1 MKEDQRAIERPTQF
15 DDTCSQVTGD
25 VARSAII
32 PSEGPLTAD
41 PLQQLWHT
49 RAHWCTACCA
59 GASLRIQGKR

>member
-41 PLQQLWHT
+41 PPSFGDVLPPKGCFSVKFLLT
-49 RAHWCTACCA
+49 AH
-59 GASLRIQGKR
+59 